1 MEHTGGGAA
10 PPDGDPAASGGS
22 NAADGAAAAV
32 VDGRGGGAAGELWRA
47 VRHDAARLPEHLAVL
62 AVQQEAGP
70 AAEAVARL
78 SGTGTGTGPAAEAVA
93 GLSGAGAGTGAGA
106 GAETETGAGGRAGTE
121 AGGGAGSVAERRTAV
136 ITHGIRLTLVEG
148 CVVGG
153 PLILLVP
160 VAFCAGMLAQ
170 ARMVLELAAL
180 AGADGDRT
188 ERSAELLVLQGV
200 YPTVPDARAAL
211 AATAEADAATE
222 AATEGEAEN
231 GPSPRPSRLDMIRRM
246 VYLLGLVAIGE
257 DHRGPVRR
265 IAGWVGTGLLVVVG
279 LAFPVVWIPVMGRAN
294 VRATTALARRA
305 TAFYWPEEAR
315 AAGAANGAG
324 ANASAGA
331 GVQGEEAYARTAT
344 IAVLGQTLLALLLPV
359 AAFLFV
365 LFLGLDLA
373 GGHLTTALLI
383 ALAAG
388 AAYAADRARRA
399 RGARGPRSPR
409 GRRGP
414 RGPRG
419 SRASGGGRGGTA
431 G

>member
-22 NAADGAAAAV
+22 NAADGAAAPV
-32 VDGRGGGAAGELWRA
+32 GDGRGGGAAGELWRA

-70 AAEAVARL
+70 AAKAVAGL
-78 SGTGTGTGPAAEAVA
+78 SGTGTGTGV
-93 GLSGAGAGTGAGA
+93 G
-106 GAETETGAGGRAGTE
+106 TETGAGAEAGVEVGEDAEGAE

-211 AATAEADAATE
+211 AATAEADAA
-222 AATEGEAEN
+222 AEAEPE
-231 GPSPRPSRLDMIRRM
+231 GAPPTRPSRLDMIRRM

-315 AAGAANGAG
+315 AAGAAGGTGTGAG
-324 ANASAGA
+324 PGA
-331 GVQGEEAYARTAT
+331 QGEEAYARTAT

-365 LFLGLDLA
+365 IFLGLDLV
-373 GGHLTTALLI
+373 GGHLATALLI

-399 RGARGPRSPR
+399 RGARGLRSPRSPR
-409 GRRGP
+409 SP

-419 SRASGGGRGGTA
+419 SRASGGGRGGAA

>member
-22 NAADGAAAAV
+22 NAADGAAAPV
-32 VDGRGGGAAGELWRA
+32 GDGRGGGAAGELWRA

-70 AAEAVARL
+70 AAK
-78 SGTGTGTGPAAEAVA
+78 AVA
-93 GLSGAGAGTGAGA
+93 GLSGTGAGAETGAGAGVGTETGAGA
-106 GAETETGAGGRAGTE
+106 GAEAGVKVGEGAEGAE

-211 AATAEADAATE
+211 AATAEADAA
-222 AATEGEAEN
+222 AEAEPEG
-231 GPSPRPSRLDMIRRM
+231 GPPTRPSRLDMIRRM

-315 AAGAANGAG
+315 AAGAADGTGTGAG
-324 ANASAGA
+324 A
-331 GVQGEEAYARTAT
+331 QGEEAYARTAT

-373 GGHLTTALLI
+373 GGHLATALLI

-399 RGARGPRSPR
+399 RGARSPRS
-409 GRRGP
+409 P

-419 SRASGGGRGGTA
+419 SRASGGGRGGAA

>member
-1 MEHTGGGAA
+1 M
-10 PPDGDPAASGGS
+10 
-22 NAADGAAAAV
+22 
-32 VDGRGGGAAGELWRA
+32 
-47 VRHDAARLPEHLAVL
+47 
-62 AVQQEAGP
+62 
-70 AAEAVARL
+70 
-78 SGTGTGTGPAAEAVA
+78 
-93 GLSGAGAGTGAGA
+93 
-106 GAETETGAGGRAGTE
+106 
-121 AGGGAGSVAERRTAV
+121 
-136 ITHGIRLTLVEG
+136 
-148 CVVGG
+148 VGG

-222 AATEGEAEN
+222 AEAESES
-231 GPSPRPSRLDMIRRM
+231 GPEGGTPTRPSRLDMIRRM

-315 AAGAANGAG
+315 AAGAANATGAG
-324 ANASAGA
+324 AGAGA
-331 GVQGEEAYARTAT
+331 QGEEAYARTAT
-344 IAVLGQTLLALLLPV
+344 IAVLGQTLIALLLPV

-399 RGARGPRSPR
+399 RGARGPRGARSS
-409 GRRGP
+409 RGP
-414 RGPRG
+414 
-419 SRASGGGRGGTA
+419 RASGGGRGGTA

>member
-1 MEHTGGGAA
+1 MEHEGGGAA
-10 PPDGDPAASGGS
+10 GPDGEPAASGGP
-22 NAADGAAAAV
+22 NATDGAAAAAGT
-32 VDGRGGGAAGELWRA
+32 DGPGGGGAAGELWRA
-47 VRHDAARLPEHLAVL
+47 VRHDAARLPERLAVL
-62 AVQQEAGP
+62 VVQQEAGP
-70 AAEAVARL
+70 AAK
-78 SGTGTGTGPAAEAVA
+78 AVA
-93 GLSGAGAGTGAGA
+93 GLSGTGAETGAGEEVGTGAGA
-106 GAETETGAGGRAGTE
+106 GGGVGV
-121 AGGGAGSVAERRTAV
+121 VAERRTAV

-180 AGADGDRT
+180 AGADGDHA

-222 AATEGEAEN
+222 AGLAVES
-231 GPSPRPSRLDMIRRM
+231 PPRPSRLDMIRRM
-246 VYLLGLVAIGE
+246 AYLLGLVAIGE

-305 TAFYWPEEAR
+305 TAFYWPEETR
-315 AAGAANGAG
+315 AAGAADGAG
-324 ANASAGA
+324 AGA
-331 GVQGEEAYARTAT
+331 QAEEAYARTAT

-388 AAYAADRARRA
+388 VAYAADRARRA
-399 RGARGPRSPR
+399 RGARAPRA
-409 GRRGP
+409 P
-414 RGPRG
+414 RGPSG
-419 SRASGGGRGGTA
+419 SGDSGGGRGRTGD
-431 G
+431 

>member
-1 MEHTGGGAA
+1 M
-10 PPDGDPAASGGS
+10 
-22 NAADGAAAAV
+22 
-32 VDGRGGGAAGELWRA
+32 
-47 VRHDAARLPEHLAVL
+47 
-62 AVQQEAGP
+62 
-70 AAEAVARL
+70 
-78 SGTGTGTGPAAEAVA
+78 
-93 GLSGAGAGTGAGA
+93 GAGAAVGAGP
-106 GAETETGAGGRAGTE
+106 E
-121 AGGGAGSVAERRTAV
+121 AGAGSVAERRTAV

-180 AGADGDRT
+180 AGAGGDRT

-222 AATEGEAEN
+222 AEAEAESES
-231 GPSPRPSRLDMIRRM
+231 GPEGGTPTRPSRLDMIRRM
-246 VYLLGLVAIGE
+246 IYLLGLVAIGE

-315 AAGAANGAG
+315 AAGAANATDAGAG
-324 ANASAGA
+324 AGA
-331 GVQGEEAYARTAT
+331 QGEEAYARTAT
-344 IAVLGQTLLALLLPV
+344 IAVLGQTLIALLLPV
-359 AAFLFV
+359 VAFLFV

-373 GGHLTTALLI
+373 GGHLATALLI

-399 RGARGPRSPR
+399 RGARGPRSAR
-409 GRRGP
+409 SSRGP
-414 RGPRG
+414 
-419 SRASGGGRGGTA
+419 RASGGGRGGTA

>member
-22 NAADGAAAAV
+22 NAADGAAASV
-32 VDGRGGGAAGELWRA
+32 GDGRGGGAAGELWRA

-70 AAEAVARL
+70 AAK
-78 SGTGTGTGPAAEAVA
+78 AVA
-93 GLSGAGAGTGAGA
+93 GLSGTGAGA
-106 GAETETGAGGRAGTE
+106 GVGTETGAGVGAEAGVEVGEDAEGAE

-211 AATAEADAATE
+211 AATAEADAAAE
-222 AATEGEAEN
+222 AEPEGE
-231 GPSPRPSRLDMIRRM
+231 PPTRPSRLDMIRRM

-315 AAGAANGAG
+315 AAGAAGDTGAG
-324 ANASAGA
+324 AGA
-331 GVQGEEAYARTAT
+331 GPGAQGEEAYARTAT

-373 GGHLTTALLI
+373 GGHLATALLI

-409 GRRGP
+409 G
-414 RGPRG
+414 PRG
-419 SRASGGGRGGTA
+419 SRASGGGRGGTV

>member
-1 MEHTGGGAA
+1 MG
-10 PPDGDPAASGGS
+10 
-22 NAADGAAAAV
+22 
-32 VDGRGGGAAGELWRA
+32 DGRGGGAAGELWRA

-70 AAEAVARL
+70 AAK
-78 SGTGTGTGPAAEAVA
+78 AVA
-93 GLSGAGAGTGAGA
+93 GLSGTGAGAETGAGAGVGTETGAGA
-106 GAETETGAGGRAGTE
+106 GAEAGVKVGEGAEGAE

-211 AATAEADAATE
+211 AATAEADAA
-222 AATEGEAEN
+222 AEAEPEG
-231 GPSPRPSRLDMIRRM
+231 GPPTRPSRLDMIRRM

-315 AAGAANGAG
+315 AAGAADGTGTGAG
-324 ANASAGA
+324 A
-331 GVQGEEAYARTAT
+331 QGEEAYARTAT

-373 GGHLTTALLI
+373 GGHLATALLI

-399 RGARGPRSPR
+399 RGARSPRS
-409 GRRGP
+409 P

-419 SRASGGGRGGTA
+419 SRASGGGRGGAA

>member
-1 MEHTGGGAA
+1 MERTGGGAA
-10 PPDGDPAASGGS
+10 QPDGDPAASGGS
-22 NAADGAAAAV
+22 NATDGAAAAAV
-32 VDGRGGGAAGELWRA
+32 GGRSGGAAGELWRA

-62 AVQQEAGP
+62 AVQQEAAP
-70 AAEAVARL
+70 AAK
-78 SGTGTGTGPAAEAVA
+78 AVA
-93 GLSGAGAGTGAGA
+93 GLSGTGAGA
-106 GAETETGAGGRAGTE
+106 GAEAEVGAGAEEGAEVG
-121 AGGGAGSVAERRTAV
+121 AGAGSVAERRTAV

-153 PLILLVP
+153 PLVLLVP

-222 AATEGEAEN
+222 AATGAGFEA
-231 GPSPRPSRLDMIRRM
+231 GPPPRPSRLDMIRRM
-246 VYLLGLVAIGE
+246 AYLLGLVGIGE

-265 IAGWVGTGLLVVVG
+265 IAGWVGTGLLVVTG

-315 AAGAANGAG
+315 AAGAPDGAG
-324 ANASAGA
+324 AGSGA
-331 GVQGEEAYARTAT
+331 GTQAEEAYVRTAT

-365 LFLGLDLA
+365 LFLGLDLV

-399 RGARGPRSPR
+399 RGARGPR
-409 GRRGP
+409 GP
-414 RGPRG
+414 RP
-419 SRASGGGRGGTA
+419 SGGGRGGTA